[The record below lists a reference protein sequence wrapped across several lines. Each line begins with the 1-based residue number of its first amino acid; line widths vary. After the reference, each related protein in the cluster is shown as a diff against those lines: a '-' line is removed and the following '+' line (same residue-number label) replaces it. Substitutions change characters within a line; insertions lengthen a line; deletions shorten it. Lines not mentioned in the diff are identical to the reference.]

1 MRGAGCLPFLFL
13 SLLQITPMK
22 NLAYLT
28 LIGLIITSCS
38 KGTSSGD
45 TFEDS
50 LSSESEFIE
59 YNNPPAEGFNLED
72 SDMLAMLLADKSM
85 QAMGGREAWDN
96 TRYLSWNFFGRRTHV
111 WDKSTGNLR
120 IEVPSSDLFIL
131 MNINDKQGRVQK
143 SGVEVTD
150 SLDYF
155 LQKGY
160 EWWIND
166 SYWLVMPYKLKDSG
180 VTLKYIGEDT
190 TQEGRLS
197 DVLQL
202 SFKDVGVTPAN
213 IYEVWI
219 DAETKLVSQWAYYPD
234 SNAREPRFN
243 TPWKDYSKYG
253 EVLLSGD
260 RGDYQLTD
268 IKVFDQLDPAVFTSF
283 QVEIP

>member
-1 MRGAGCLPFLFL
+1 
-13 SLLQITPMK
+13 MK

-28 LIGLIITSCS
+28 FIISIATSCAT
-38 KGTSSGD
+38 GTSTSD
-45 TFEDS
+45 AAADS
-50 LSSESEFIE
+50 LASESEFVE
-59 YNNPPAEGFNLED
+59 YNNPPADGFNIED

-85 QAMGGREAWDN
+85 QAMGGRQAWDQ
-96 TRYLSWNFFGRRTHV
+96 TRYLSWNFFGRRIHV
-111 WDKSTGNLR
+111 WDKSTGDLR

-131 MNINDKQGRVQK
+131 MNINDRQGKVQK
-143 SGVEVTD
+143 AGTAMTD

-160 EWWIND
+160 EWWVND

-190 TQEGRLS
+190 TQDGRLS

-202 SFKDVGVTPAN
+202 SFQDVGVTPEN

-234 SNAREPRFN
+234 SNAKEPRFN
-243 TPWKDYSKYG
+243 TPWKDYGKYG
-253 EVLLSGD
+253 QVLLSGD

-268 IKVFDQLDPAVFTSF
+268 IKVFDQLDQSIFNSF
-283 QVEIP
+283 EAQLP